1 MADYSFDVQVRTVL
15 GKKVAVLRREGLLP
29 ATVYGKGIT
38 PVSIQL
44 DARTF
49 NNTYRHVGRTALV
62 DLNIPNHPQQSAFVH
77 AVQRHPVSRSIIHVD
92 FRVVDL
98 RVEITVDVP
107 ITFTG
112 ESPLVE
118 REDAILNQVLSTLSV
133 RALPANLP
141 QHIEVDISGLDEM
154 DKTIHVRDV
163 ASTDTYSIVTDPDEL
178 LISLAPARVQE
189 EEEPV
194 EEAPVEGELIR
205 PERAS
210 DEDEDEE

>member
-1 MADYSFDVQVRTVL
+1 MADYSFDVQLRTVL

-38 PVSIQL
+38 PVSIQM

-49 NNTYRHVGRTALV
+49 NNTYRHIGRTALV
-62 DLNIPNHPQQSAFVH
+62 DLNIPNQPQQSAFVH

-98 RVEITVDVP
+98 RVELSVDVP
-107 ITFTG
+107 ITLIG

-118 REDAILNQVLSTLSV
+118 REDAIINQVLTSLSV

-154 DKTIHVRDV
+154 DKTIHVSDV
-163 ASTDTYSIVTDPDEL
+163 PGSSTYTIVTDPEEL
-178 LISLAPARVQE
+178 LVSLAPARVQE
-189 EEEPV
+189 EEEPI

-205 PERAS
+205 PDRGG